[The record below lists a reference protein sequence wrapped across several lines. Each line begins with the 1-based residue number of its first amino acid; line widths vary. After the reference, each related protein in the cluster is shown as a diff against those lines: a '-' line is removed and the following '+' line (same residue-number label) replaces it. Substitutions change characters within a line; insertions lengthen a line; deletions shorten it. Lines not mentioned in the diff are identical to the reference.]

1 VSAFLAVLVVGA
13 GTFVSRAIFIVGL
26 AKRTIP
32 APVLR
37 ALEFVGPATLSA
49 LIVAM
54 MISDGRVQAGAPEIA
69 GLAAASLLGLRT
81 RNLTLI
87 LIAGMAVYWLVRAL
101 A

>member
-1 VSAFLAVLVVGA
+1 MSAFLAVLVVGV

-26 AKRTIP
+26 ARRTIP
-32 APVLR
+32 PAVLR

-54 MISDGRVQAGAPEIA
+54 MISDGRVQAGAPEVA
-69 GLAAASLLGLRT
+69 GLVTASLLGLRT

-87 LIAGMAVYWLVRAL
+87 LVTGMVAYWLVRSL